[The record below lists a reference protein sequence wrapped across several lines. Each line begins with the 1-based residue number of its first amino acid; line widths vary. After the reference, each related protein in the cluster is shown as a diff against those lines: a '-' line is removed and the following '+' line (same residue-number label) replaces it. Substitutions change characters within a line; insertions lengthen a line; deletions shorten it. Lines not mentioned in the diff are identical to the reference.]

1 MFRKMRRSGQEVSE
15 EHCREILKAAKR
27 GVLSVVGDE
36 GVPYGVPLNFLYD
49 EEANT
54 IWFHCARPGEKLDAI
69 RRDGRVCFT
78 VWDEEYRK
86 PGDWAWYV
94 TSVIVRGRAEPVEEP
109 ELLRDRMWTFAM
121 KYCPSEEDA
130 RKEMSAL
137 DRVQLVGIRIGH
149 MTGKLVHEK

>member
-1 MFRKMRRSGQEVSE
+1 MFRMMRRSGQEVSE
-15 EHCREILKAAKR
+15 EHCREILKTAKR

-36 GVPYGVPLNFLYD
+36 GFPYGLPLNFLYD

-54 IWFHCARPGEKLDAI
+54 IWFHCARTGEKLDAI

-86 PGDWAWYV
+86 SGDWAWYV
-94 TSVIVRGRAEPVEEP
+94 TSVIVRGQAEPVEEP
-109 ELLRDRMWTFAM
+109 DLLEDRMRTFAM
-121 KYCPSEEDA
+121 KYCPTEEDI
-130 RKEMSAL
+130 RKEMAAL